1 MGGDGRSR
9 ATEVFGAGG
18 AAYLQTPPQARTS
31 RAGEPFFSYD
41 GAVRIGGVVT
51 HASVNGG
58 GRRARGSQCREYVI
72 KVKLSAAEKESL
84 AAAAG
89 RAGLA
94 PAAYLARAGLDAA
107 EHRAVPVPVL
117 WRDMLAEMVHASGLV
132 RRAGVNLN
140 QAVAKFNAT
149 GQPGPDLEPSVAYCL
164 RVARH
169 LDEVAVLVRRMLR

>member
-58 GRRARGSQCREYVI
+58 GRRARGPQRREYV
-72 KVKLSAAEKESL
+72 VKAKPKKPVMILPMKPTRSAN
-84 AAAAG
+84 
-89 RAGLA
+89 
-94 PAAYLARAGLDAA
+94 
-107 EHRAVPVPVL
+107 
-117 WRDMLAEMVHASGLV
+117 
-132 RRAGVNLN
+132 RRASRRSL
-140 QAVAKFNAT
+140 
-149 GQPGPDLEPSVAYCL
+149 SL
-164 RVARH
+164 RVKYSRASF
-169 LDEVAVLVRRMLR
+169 A